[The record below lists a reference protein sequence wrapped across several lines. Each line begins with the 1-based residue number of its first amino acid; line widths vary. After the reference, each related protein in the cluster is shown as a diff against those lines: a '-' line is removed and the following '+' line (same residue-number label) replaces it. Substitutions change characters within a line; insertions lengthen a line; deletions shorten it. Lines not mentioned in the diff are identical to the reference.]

1 MKRDSQNPIIVVGGG
16 AAGMMAACA
25 AAGEG
30 AKVLL
35 LEKNEKL
42 GKKIYITG
50 KGRCNY
56 TNCCETEDFFRHVP
70 CNPRF
75 LYSSIYGFDPH
86 AVMDWFE
93 SRGLKSAVERG
104 NRVFPASSRASDVTK
119 TLETELKRL
128 RVEIRL
134 NCEVRDLLTDEG
146 PERRVSGVRL
156 GTGELLRAEA
166 VILATGGKSYPSTG
180 STGDGYRFASSAGHK
195 ITELS
200 PSLVPITVQ
209 DADIPEM
216 QGLSLKN
223 VRFQVRDG
231 RKTLFDDFGE
241 MMFTHFGVTGPL
253 ILSASADLQKQIG
266 KKPLSA
272 EIDLKPALSEEKLDL
287 RIVRD
292 FEQNSNK
299 VFRNAVSG
307 LYPARMQPVII
318 RRSGIPAGKAVHDIT
333 KAERMELIRVTK
345 HFQMTLTGL
354 RGFQEAV
361 ITHGGV
367 SVKEV
372 DPSTMESRILPGLYL
387 AGELLD
393 VDAYTGGFNLQIAWA
408 TGHAAGAAAA
418 ASAAERTG

>member
-1 MKRDSQNPIIVVGGG
+1 
-16 AAGMMAACA
+16 
-25 AAGEG
+25 
-30 AKVLL
+30 
-35 LEKNEKL
+35 
-42 GKKIYITG
+42 
-50 KGRCNY
+50 
-56 TNCCETEDFFRHVP
+56 
-70 CNPRF
+70 
-75 LYSSIYGFDPH
+75 
-86 AVMDWFE
+86 
-93 SRGLKSAVERG
+93 
-104 NRVFPASSRASDVTK
+104 VTK

-134 NCEVRDLLTDEG
+134 NCEVRDLLTEKE

>member
-1 MKRDSQNPIIVVGGG
+1 MNMDSGYPIIVVGGG

-35 LEKNEKL
+35 LEKNDKL

-75 LYSSIYGFDPH
+75 LYSSIYGFDPR

-93 SRGLKSAVERG
+93 ARGLKSAVERG
-104 NRVFPASSRASDVTK
+104 NRVFPASSHASDVTR
-119 TLETELKRL
+119 TLEKELKHL
-128 RVEIRL
+128 HVEIRL
-134 NCEVRDLLTDEG
+134 NCEVRELLREEG
-146 PERRVSGVRL
+146 TERRVSGVRL
-156 GTGELLRAEA
+156 GTGEILRAKA
-166 VILATGGKSYPSTG
+166 VILATGGMSYPSTG
-180 STGDGYRFASSAGHK
+180 STGDGYRFASSAGHQ

-200 PSLVPITVQ
+200 PSLVPITAAE
-209 DADIPEM
+209 ADIPKM

-223 VRFQVRDG
+223 VRFLVRDG
-231 RKTLFDDFGE
+231 RKILFDDFGE

-266 KKPLSA
+266 RKPLSA
-272 EIDLKPALSEEKLDL
+272 EIDLKPALSEEKLDQ
-287 RIVRD
+287 RVIRD
-292 FEQNSNK
+292 FELSSNK
-299 VFRNAVSG
+299 VFRNAISG

-318 RRSGIPAGKAVHDIT
+318 DRSGIPAEKAVHDIT
-333 KAERMELIRVTK
+333 KAERTELIRVTK
-345 HFQMTLTGL
+345 HFSLTLTGL

-408 TGHAAGAAAA
+408 TGHAAGTAAV
-418 ASAAERTG
+418 EKICRN

>member
-1 MKRDSQNPIIVVGGG
+1 M
-16 AAGMMAACA
+16 
-25 AAGEG
+25 
-30 AKVLL
+30 
-35 LEKNEKL
+35 
-42 GKKIYITG
+42 
-50 KGRCNY
+50 
-56 TNCCETEDFFRHVP
+56 
-70 CNPRF
+70 
-75 LYSSIYGFDPH
+75 
-86 AVMDWFE
+86 
-93 SRGLKSAVERG
+93 
-104 NRVFPASSRASDVTK
+104 
-119 TLETELKRL
+119 
-128 RVEIRL
+128 
-134 NCEVRDLLTDEG
+134 
-146 PERRVSGVRL
+146 
-156 GTGELLRAEA
+156 
-166 VILATGGKSYPSTG
+166 LATGGKSYPSTG

-200 PSLVPITVQ
+200 PSLVPMTVQ

-231 RKTLFDDFGE
+231 RKTIFDDFGE

-272 EIDLKPALSEEKLDL
+272 EIDLKPALSDEKLDL

-318 RRSGIPAGKAVHDIT
+318 DRSGIPAEQAVHDIT
-333 KAERMELIRVTK
+333 KAERTELIRVTK
-345 HFQMTLTGL
+345 HFSLTLTGL

-408 TGHAAGAAAA
+408 TGHAAGTAAA
-418 ASAAERTG
+418 EKICRN